1 MGKEDWKMDCDYDIR
16 SEKSWW
22 DWLESEPGLYC
33 TMGTILTV
41 SVALYLLIYAN

>member
-1 MGKEDWKMDCDYDIR
+1 MDCDYDIR

-33 TMGTILTV
+33 TILSLGTVLTV
-41 SVALYLLIYAN
+41 SVALYLLISANGG